1 MSQRT
6 LPLMA
11 FAAVTAVTTVTTS
24 CAHPTGTS
32 AEQQQP
38 APASSSRG
46 TVTASDI
53 SQEPGKSIEEVLA
66 GRIAGVQVGRDASG
80 ALTVRVRG
88 GSSINGSNEPL
99 YVIDGVSIQPG
110 PGGSLAGINPS
121 DIESIQVLRDA
132 MATAAYGVRG
142 ANGVIVIKMKKPG
155 RPSGPN
161 RKDQ

>member
-1 MSQRT
+1 MSPRM

-11 FAAVTAVTTVTTS
+11 FAAVTTVATS
-24 CAHPTGTS
+24 CVQRGGTS
-32 AEQQQP
+32 ADPQQP
-38 APASSSRG
+38 APATSSRG
-46 TVTASDI
+46 TITANDL
-53 SQEPGKSIEEVLA
+53 SQQPGKSIEEVLA
-66 GRIAGVQVGRDASG
+66 GRIAGVQVGRDETG

-155 RPSGPN
+155 RP
-161 RKDQ
+161 

>member
-1 MSQRT
+1 MSSRM

-11 FAAVTAVTTVTTS
+11 FAAVTTVATS
-24 CAHPTGTS
+24 CVQHGGTS
-32 AEQQQP
+32 AEPQQP
-38 APASSSRG
+38 APATSSRG
-46 TVTASDI
+46 TVTASDL
-53 SQEPGKSIEEVLA
+53 SQQPGKSIEEVLA
-66 GRIAGVQVGRDASG
+66 GRIAGVQVGRDETG

-99 YVIDGVSIQPG
+99 YVIDGVTIQPG

-155 RPSGPN
+155 RP
-161 RKDQ
+161 

>member
-1 MSQRT
+1 MSQRV
-6 LPLMA
+6 LPLIA
-11 FAAVTAVTTVTTS
+11 FAAATAVTTS
-24 CAHPTGTS
+24 CAHPSGTS
-32 AEQQQP
+32 AEPQQP

-66 GRIAGVQVGRDASG
+66 GRIAGVQVGRDANG

-155 RPSGPN
+155 RP
-161 RKDQ
+161 